1 MDRATAFVALL
12 TAAFG
17 LAGGAGH
24 AAPRP
29 IIVDTDPG
37 TDDAM
42 AILLAGIRGIDQEIW
57 KASKIDGIPT
67 WQTYLF
73 IVIPMMRGAVATI
86 RKALSADVTLNP
98 ALVRVRTR
106 MTRSADRAA
115 FAGLLTAT
123 PGMAVVETDAE
134 GFLMHVIDED
144 SIDADEL
151 GRLERAAGGAGP

>member
-1 MDRATAFVALL
+1 ML
-12 TAAFG
+12 
-17 LAGGAGH
+17 H
-24 AAPRP
+24 AAAMLCGLVVLWMLASQHWSSPQAWLIAAGASFACVVVAARFGGVGDGFWRAPRSM
-29 IIVDTDPG
+29 IVT
-37 TDDAM
+37 
-42 AILLAGIRGIDQEIW
+42 LWRAG
-57 KASKIDGIPT
+57 A
-67 WQTYLF
+67 
-73 IVIPMMRGAVATI
+73 VMRGAVATI

-123 PGMAVVETDAE
+123 PGMAVVETDAD

-144 SIDADEL
+144 SIDADDL